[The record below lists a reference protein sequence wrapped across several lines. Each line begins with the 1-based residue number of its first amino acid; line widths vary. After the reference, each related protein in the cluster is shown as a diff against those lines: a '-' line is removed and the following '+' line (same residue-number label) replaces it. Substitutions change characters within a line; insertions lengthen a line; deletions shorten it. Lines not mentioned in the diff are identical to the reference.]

1 MTFALTRIW
10 IILSTLLICTGW
22 ILSALGQ
29 LNRIG
34 YGVALGIA
42 AIATVPFVR
51 SAWRE
56 RPQFRAAPLRR
67 RLRRPLALAFFFF
80 ATLTFI
86 GGLIYA
92 PNNYD
97 ALAYRVPRTLHW
109 LAEGHWHWIHTTFD
123 RLNTRSTG
131 GEWTMAPLLLFFG
144 TERVLWLPNFFMFAA
159 MPGLLFTFLRGCGA
173 ARRVAWQWMWILP
186 CGYCFLL
193 QAGGVSN
200 DLPGAFFGLAAIALA
215 LRAKKSGRAADLWC
229 SGLAAALATSVKAS
243 NIPFGLPW
251 LVAAWP
257 SLRLLAARP
266 VATSA
271 IALAGL
277 LASFLPTAILNA
289 KYCGDWSGAKLEQ
302 PGLGGAPAWLMLSG
316 SAAGLTIQNFTP
328 PIFPIANRWND
339 HVHSWLPAGIREK
352 VRKHFEGGGGM
363 ITMYEMQIEETAGL
377 GLGISIL
384 LIVALAGALASRR
397 EKKFSP
403 AASCS
408 LRWACAI
415 APLVFMA
422 SIGMSAVARIFTPY
436 YPLVTAVII
445 AGRGQESLT
454 RRKWWRV
461 LTALQFAFALLLFI
475 ITPARPM
482 WPALTVLKKLAARP
496 APTTTVMRM
505 LEVYTVQRV
514 RPDVMA
520 PARDALPPGA
530 LNVGLV
536 TNDDIE
542 TSFWRP
548 FLSRTFQHVIATD
561 APESLAARNIEW
573 LVISDDV
580 FRRQTKEPLET
591 WLAARDA
598 ELIRTIHI
606 AARGVRGAAPWHIVH
621 RRSHALA
628 P

>member
-10 IILSTLLICTGW
+10 IILSTVLICTGW
-22 ILSALGQ
+22 MLSALGQ
-29 LNRIG
+29 LNRTG
-34 YGVALGIA
+34 YGVALGLA
-42 AIATVPFVR
+42 ALAAVPLVR
-51 SAWRE
+51 HEWRD
-56 RPQFRAAPLRR
+56 RPRFRAAPLRR
-67 RLRRPLALAFFFF
+67 RLKRPLALAFFFF
-80 ATLTFI
+80 AALTFV

-109 LAEGHWHWIHTTFD
+109 LAEGHWHWIHTTFA
-123 RLNTRSTG
+123 RLNTRSVG

-159 MPGLLFTFLRGCGA
+159 MPGLLFTLLRGCGA

-193 QAGGVSN
+193 QAGGISN

-215 LRAKKSGRAADLWC
+215 LRAKKSGRVADLWC
-229 SGLAAALATSVKAS
+229 SALAAALATSVKAS

-266 VATSA
+266 VTTAA

-277 LASFLPTAILNA
+277 LTSFLPSAILNT

-302 PGLGGAPAWLMLSG
+302 PGLRGAPAWLMISG
-316 SAAGLTIQNFTP
+316 NAAGLAVQNLTP

-339 HVHSWLPAGIREK
+339 NVHSWLPTAIREK
-352 VRKHFEGGGGM
+352 VRKHFESGGGM
-363 ITMYEMQIEETAGL
+363 ITIYEMQIEETAGL
-377 GLGISIL
+377 GFGISVML
-384 LIVALAGALASRR
+384 AAALIATLAARR
-397 EKKFSP
+397 EKGFST
-403 AASCS
+403 SLSRS

-415 APLVFMA
+415 ATLVFMA

-436 YPLVTAVII
+436 YPLVVAVIV

-454 RRKWWRV
+454 RRKWWSA
-461 LTALQFAFALLLFI
+461 LAALQFACALLLFVI
-475 ITPARPM
+475 SPARPM

-496 APTTTVMRM
+496 APSATILRM

-530 LNVGLV
+530 QSVGLV

-548 FLSRTFQHVIATD
+548 FISRTYQHVIATD
-561 APESLAARNIEW
+561 APETLAARGIEW

-580 FRRQTKEPLET
+580 FHRQTKEPLET

-598 ELIRTIHI
+598 KLVQTLQI
-606 AARGVRGAAPWHIVH
+606 AARGVRGAAPWHIV
-621 RRSHALA
+621 RRRTNALA

>member
-29 LNRIG
+29 LNRAG
-34 YGVALGIA
+34 YGVALGLA
-42 AIATVPFVR
+42 ALATVPLVR
-51 SAWRE
+51 RAWKL
-56 RPQFRAAPLRR
+56 RPHFRATPLRR

-86 GGLIYA
+86 GGLLYA

-109 LAEGHWHWIHTTFD
+109 LATGHWHWIHSTFD
-123 RLNTRSTG
+123 RLNTRSAG

-159 MPGLLFTFLRGCGA
+159 MPGLLFTLLRGCGA
-173 ARRVAWQWMWILP
+173 VRRVAWQWMWILP

-193 QAGGVSN
+193 QAGGISN

-215 LRAKKSGRAADLWC
+215 LRARKSGRVADLWC

-257 SLRLLAARP
+257 SLRLLATRP
-266 VATSA
+266 VATTT

-277 LASFLPTAILNA
+277 LTSFLPSAILNA

-302 PGLGGAPAWLMLSG
+302 PGLSGAPAWLMLSG
-316 SAAGLTIQNFTP
+316 NAAGLTVQNLTP
-328 PIFPIANRWND
+328 PIFPIASRWND
-339 HVHSWLPAGIREK
+339 HVHSWLPAGLREK
-352 VRKHFEGGGGM
+352 VKRHFEGGGGM
-363 ITMYEMQIEETAGL
+363 ITINEMQIEENTGI
-377 GLGISIL
+377 GFGISVL
-384 LIVALAGALASRR
+384 LIVSAGATLAARR
-397 EKKFSP
+397 EKKRLP
-403 AASCS
+403 VTART
-408 LRWACAI
+408 LRWACALTPLAYMAKVGLSAI
-415 APLVFMA
+415 ARVFA
-422 SIGMSAVARIFTPY
+422 PY
-436 YPLVTAVII
+436 YILVVAVIV
-445 AGRGQESLT
+445 AASGQESLT
-454 RRKWWRV
+454 RRRWWHA
-461 LTALQFAFALLLFI
+461 LTAMQFACALLLFV
-475 ITPARPM
+475 ITPARPL
-482 WPALTVLKKLAARP
+482 WPALTVLQKLAARSTP
-496 APTTTVMRM
+496 SATVQRM

-514 RPDVMA
+514 RPDVMT
-520 PARDALPPGA
+520 PVRDALPPGA
-530 LNVGLV
+530 QNVGLV
-536 TNDDIE
+536 TNDDLE

-548 FLSRTFQHVIATD
+548 FFSRTFQHVIATD
-561 APESLAARNIEW
+561 APETLTARGIEW

-580 FRRQTKEPLET
+580 FHRQTAEPLAE

-598 ELIRTIHI
+598 ELIRTLQI

-621 RRSHALA
+621 RRTHTLA